1 MEPNF
6 KKTAGV
12 VFAALAI
19 SIAVS
24 DFAEARRGND
34 SAEARR
40 ERDMSGFATSRCK
53 RASCFA
59 SHPSGSWVHPLHHR
73 LH

>member
-6 KKTAGV
+6 KKTACV

-24 DFAEARRGND
+24 DI
-34 SAEARR
+34 AEARR
-40 ERDMSGFATSRCK
+40 ERDMSEFATSRCK

-59 SHPSGSWVHPLHHR
+59 SHPSGSWVHPLRHWHH
-73 LH
+73 